1 MSGARR
7 RAAFLDRDG
16 TLVRDVGYARRPD
29 DLALLGGVRDSLAK
43 LRSGGFLLIVITNQS
58 GIGRGFLRED
68 EYPLQIERLAELLGS
83 EARPDAHY
91 YCPHH
96 PTEALGAY
104 RIECDCRKPKP
115 GLFLRAIAEHGIDPA
130 PRSRSAI
137 TRATPRRRGR
147 PASRPSRPSVPTSQL
162 SPPPSPA
169 PNANYLVAEKGLRGE
184 PRQGR

>member
-130 PRSRSAI
+130 LSLAIGDHPRDAEAARGAGVAAV
-137 TRATPRRRGR
+137 ATLGTDF
-147 PASRPSRPSVPTSQL
+147 PTFAAAVAGAKRQL
-162 SPPPSPA
+162 S
-169 PNANYLVAEKGLRGE
+169 
-184 PRQGR
+184 GR